1 MTDDRL
7 LKMGFTPEGW
17 ADFLKRLA
25 EEYGNGKLISHDWL
39 KEQFGLKKC
48 NLKDFDSVEDFVKA
62 LEVQQFAYMQ
72 IVDAVRWE
80 LLKQEK
86 MYIRN
91 VRGDGYEIIRPEDQV
106 QYGYDGF
113 ISDIK
118 KAIREAGLIMNN
130 VCQVDLTQQ
139 SKDNDLRAKFGM
151 MKQMLNSIRL

>member
-17 ADFLKRLA
+17 ADFLESLA

-91 VRGDGYEIIRPEDQV
+91 VRGDGYGIIRPEDQV

-130 VCQVDLTQQ
+130 VCKVDLTQQ